1 MAPERNPR
9 AWGKGGAPRV
19 QLHSHADPVRAAQ
32 YTVYHHFDTCEAILA
47 GLRGAFSRRATFD
60 WFSTFVV
67 GQACRG
73 DDLGISS
80 VVRALSLE
88 PQAYDS
94 LDGLFRSG
102 AWYARG
108 LVDEW
113 EGVVSR
119 RAPLPGSMSRS

>member
-1 MAPERNPR
+1 MAPGRNPR

-19 QLHSHADPVRAAQ
+19 KLHSHADPVRAAQ
-32 YTVYHHFDTCEAILA
+32 NTVYHHFDTCEAILA

-80 VVRALSLE
+80 VCKCQELFWLSPE
-88 PQAYDS
+88 S
-94 LDGLFRSG
+94 CGL
-102 AWYARG
+102 A
-108 LVDEW
+108 VCN
-113 EGVVSR
+113 
-119 RAPLPGSMSRS
+119 